1 MEEQFRNLV
10 LWGAGMDIEHNAGP
24 DLDDKKIRPL
34 LRQSGLWAGF
44 DQRRGSLFSDWMAG
58 IGMMKLTVSQLG
70 KGAGISLSDTEMEVL
85 GLQIGDALEVT
96 QQPDGSLV
104 LRPCYLDQIELA
116 EKIMSEDRDI
126 LSKLS

>member
-1 MEEQFRNLV
+1 L
-10 LWGAGMDIEHNAGP
+10 
-24 DLDDKKIRPL
+24 RPL
-34 LRQSGLWAGF
+34 LRQSGFWAGF
-44 DQRRGSLFSDWMAG
+44 VERRGSLFGDCMAG
-58 IGMMKLTVSQLG
+58 VVMMKLIVSQLG
-70 KGAGISLSDTEMEVL
+70 EGAGISLSDSEMEVL

-104 LRPCYLDQIELA
+104 LRTCYLDQIELA

>member
-1 MEEQFRNLV
+1 
-10 LWGAGMDIEHNAGP
+10 
-24 DLDDKKIRPL
+24 
-34 LRQSGLWAGF
+34 
-44 DQRRGSLFSDWMAG
+44 
-58 IGMMKLTVSQLG
+58 MKLIVSQLG
-70 KGAGISLSDTEMEVL
+70 EGAGISLSDAKMEVL

-104 LRPCYLDQIELA
+104 LRTCYLDPIELA